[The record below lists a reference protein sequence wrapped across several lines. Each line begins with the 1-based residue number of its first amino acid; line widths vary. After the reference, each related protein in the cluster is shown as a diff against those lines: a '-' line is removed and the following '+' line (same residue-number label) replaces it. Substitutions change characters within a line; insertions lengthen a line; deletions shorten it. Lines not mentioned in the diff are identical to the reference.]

1 MSAAE
6 IWWCCFFC
14 EIVDDCLQVRI
25 SMLVRHSMLSFSC
38 TVELRGQ
45 RILRILEKDRSSVQ
59 LETMRRKYMR
69 RATSVFGKAE
79 CSSFPEIN
87 KCIRNSVHF
96 IKISFVL
103 VQNGVIVRIC
113 FFLVCSLGL
122 FEITECESCTWLLST
137 DILLDNATR
146 QWHCW

>member
-1 MSAAE
+1 
-6 IWWCCFFC
+6 
-14 EIVDDCLQVRI
+14 
-25 SMLVRHSMLSFSC
+25 
-38 TVELRGQ
+38 
-45 RILRILEKDRSSVQ
+45 
-59 LETMRRKYMR
+59 MR

-113 FFLVCSLGL
+113 FFWCAVWVYLKSL
-122 FEITECESCTWLLST
+122 
-137 DILLDNATR
+137 NASPAR
-146 QWHCW
+146 DC